1 MSASPSMTSR
11 PSLMILKRRIIKE
24 GREVIEGEALM
35 AKVESMSS
43 GTCTCE
49 VRTENVR
56 NQDAWPRGVEGMS
69 GEGFL
74 VW

>member
-1 MSASPSMTSR
+1 
-11 PSLMILKRRIIKE
+11 
-24 GREVIEGEALM
+24 M

-49 VRTENVR
+49 VRTENVC
-56 NQDAWPRGVEGMS
+56 NQDAWPRGVQGMS